1 MKRAAASAMLAGLVS
16 ARMKETSEFFNNS
29 EVYETDMKIVTVGIR
44 ELKQQASELVR
55 LVRETGS
62 EVQVTYHGEVVA
74 LLIPVKPVRKDS
86 ENAWAKLDNLAAEIG
101 ARWPKG
107 ISAADAMIEARR

>member
-1 MKRAAASAMLAGLVS
+1 M
-16 ARMKETSEFFNNS
+16 
-29 EVYETDMKIVTVGIR
+29 VTVGIR

-55 LVRETGS
+55 MVRETGN

-74 LLIPVKPVRKDS
+74 LLIPVKPVKNS
-86 ENAWAKLDNLAAEIG
+86 EKAWAKLDNLAAEIG

-107 ISAADAMIEARR
+107 VSARDAISGSRR

>member
-1 MKRAAASAMLAGLVS
+1 MIK
-16 ARMKETSEFFNNS
+16 
-29 EVYETDMKIVTVGIR
+29 VGIR

-55 LVRETGS
+55 MVRETGK

-74 LLIPVKPVRKDS
+74 LLIPVKRTENKD
-86 ENAWAKLDNLAAEIG
+86 EAKAWSKLDNLAAEIG

-107 ISAADAMIEARR
+107 ASAAEAVSEARR

>member
-1 MKRAAASAMLAGLVS
+1 M
-16 ARMKETSEFFNNS
+16 
-29 EVYETDMKIVTVGIR
+29 VTVGVR

-74 LLIPVKPVRKDS
+74 LLIPVKPVVVDT
-86 ENAWAKLDNLAAEIG
+86 ENAWLKLDHLAAEIN
-101 ARWPKG
+101 ARWPQG
-107 ISAADAMIEARR
+107 VSAVNAVSEGRR

>member
-1 MKRAAASAMLAGLVS
+1 MEIKM
-16 ARMKETSEFFNNS
+16 
-29 EVYETDMKIVTVGIR
+29 VTVGIR

-55 LVRETGS
+55 LVRETGN

-74 LLIPVKPVRKDS
+74 LLIPVKPVRKDI
-86 ENAWAKLDNLAAEIG
+86 ENAWAKLDNLAAEID

-107 ISAADAMIEARR
+107 ISAADAMAEARR

>member
-1 MKRAAASAMLAGLVS
+1 M
-16 ARMKETSEFFNNS
+16 
-29 EVYETDMKIVTVGIR
+29 VTVGIR

-74 LLIPVKPVRKDS
+74 LLIPVKPVVGDIQ
-86 ENAWAKLDNLAAEIG
+86 NAWAKLDLLAAEIN
-101 ARWPKG
+101 ARWPQG
-107 ISAADAMIEARR
+107 VSAADAVREGRR

>member
-1 MKRAAASAMLAGLVS
+1 M
-16 ARMKETSEFFNNS
+16 
-29 EVYETDMKIVTVGIR
+29 VTVGIR

-55 LVRETGS
+55 MVRETGQ

-74 LLIPVKPVRKDS
+74 LLIPVKRARNHDEAK
-86 ENAWAKLDNLAAEIG
+86 AWVKLDNLAAEIG

-107 ISAADAMIEARR
+107 VSAADAVSEARR